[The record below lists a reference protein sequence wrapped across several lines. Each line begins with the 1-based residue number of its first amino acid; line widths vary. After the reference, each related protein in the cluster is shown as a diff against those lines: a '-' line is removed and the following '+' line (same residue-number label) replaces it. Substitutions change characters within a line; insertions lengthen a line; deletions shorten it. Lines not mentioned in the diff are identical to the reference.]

1 MRPLSVYAQM
11 LLAQKGGGWWGSAGL
26 VFQERL
32 SLEAVR
38 GPPPRNR
45 LHVTEADLG
54 EQHAGIRC

>member
-1 MRPLSVYAQM
+1 MRSLSVYAKM
-11 LLAQKGGGWWGSAGL
+11 LRARKGEGWWGSAGL

-38 GPPPRNR
+38 GPRNR